1 MYSKYMSCALDTT
14 KVQQD
19 DGSMRG
25 VEIIPEGC
33 HPVSESECSSG
44 YMAPSNNVTFPMNS
58 LKQCCKCK
66 VGQNCPLCANPSAC
80 TEDEKQ
86 EFVTDENCFGEAM
99 GHSMGPSMG
108 PSTDSSSDTTDLNT
122 LYIAIG
128 VGVLL
133 LLITIVL
140 ITRRSKTI

>member
-1 MYSKYMSCALDTT
+1 MYMNCALDSN

-25 VEIIPEGC
+25 IEIIPEGC

-99 GHSMGPSMG
+99 GPSVG

-133 LLITIVL
+133 LLLLITIVL